1 MLDVAVS
8 ATEVWPE
15 AVEGDWE
22 RLCGEAVEA
31 AFRQT
36 PHSALI
42 ESAATIE
49 VSVRLS
55 DDAEVQALN
64 AQWRGKDMPTNVL
77 SFPQIQPD
85 LIDVIGNSDEGE
97 ILLGDIILA
106 RETCAAEAAEKGIAL
121 DAHASHLVVHG
132 TFHLLG
138 HDHIDEAQ
146 AIRMETLERAAMAD
160 LGFADPYEPVGDD

>member
-8 ATEVWPE
+8 ATAAWPE
-15 AVEGDWE
+15 TVDGDWE
-22 RLCGEAVEA
+22 RLCAKAVDA

-36 PHSALI
+36 PHAALI
-42 ESAATIE
+42 DSAATIE

-55 DDAEVQALN
+55 DDAEVHALN
-64 AQWRGKDMPTNVL
+64 AQWRGKDKPTNVL

-85 LIDVIGNSDEGE
+85 LIDVIGNADDGE

-106 RETCAAEAAEKGIAL
+106 RETCVAEANEKGIAL
-121 DAHASHLVVHG
+121 TAHATHLVVHG

>member
-8 ATEVWPE
+8 AIEVWPE
-15 AVEGDWE
+15 AVDWDG
-22 RLCGEAVEA
+22 LCAMAVEA

-36 PHSALI
+36 PHIAALDGP
-42 ESAATIE
+42 ATIE
-49 VSVRLS
+49 VSIRLS
-55 DDAEVQALN
+55 DDAEVHALN
-64 AQWRGKDMPTNVL
+64 AQWRGKDKPTNVL

-85 LIDVIGNSDEGE
+85 LIDVIGNSDDGE

-106 RETCAAEAAEKGIAL
+106 RETCAAEAKEKGITLA
-121 DAHASHLVVHG
+121 AHATHLVVHG

-138 HDHIDEAQ
+138 HDHIDEAE

-160 LGFADPYEPVGDD
+160 LGFADPYASDGDD